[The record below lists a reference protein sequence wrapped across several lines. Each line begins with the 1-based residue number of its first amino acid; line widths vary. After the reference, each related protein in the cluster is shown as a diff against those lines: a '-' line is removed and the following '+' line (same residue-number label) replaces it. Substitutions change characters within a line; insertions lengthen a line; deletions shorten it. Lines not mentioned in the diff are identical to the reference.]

1 MTKYARGQ
9 KLLLFAVAALAG
21 AGAAF
26 AAYRYNESQMTDWQ
40 KKQKIDFAA
49 NTGATELK
57 SRIDALSVGGIT
69 FCAVAILGVA
79 VKKIG
84 ERK

>member
-1 MTKYARGQ
+1 MKKYTRRQ
-9 KLLLFAVAALAG
+9 KLLLLAAAALAG

-26 AAYRYNESQMTDWQ
+26 AAYEYNESQMTDWQ
-40 KKQKIDFAA
+40 KKQKIDPAA

-69 FCAVAILGVA
+69 FCAVAVAGVA
-79 VKKIG
+79 IKKIR

>member
-1 MTKYARGQ
+1 MKKYMRRQ
-9 KLLLFAVAALAG
+9 KLLLFTVAALAG
-21 AGAAF
+21 AGATF
-26 AAYRYNESQMTDWQ
+26 AAYEYNESQMTDWQ
-40 KKQKIDFAA
+40 KKQKIDLTA

-69 FCAVAILGVA
+69 FCAVAVAGVA
-79 VKKIG
+79 IKKIC